1 MTNGKPLFAQ
11 CFYRFICCLHFF
23 LSFYGF
29 LRQLHHVFPRANG
42 NFYKL
47 FYFILPFCGLC
58 APLLLFEKVEV
69 ATIAAVAKRF
79 RARKT
84 HFAQSAVGHVV
95 DVAKQSAQLGATVF
109 HASGMPQAV
118 CYRHVEVV
126 LAVRLRAFLQVGF
139 AHVVEENF
147 AVYAVKPG
155 DGTPQPN
162 SLNKYSIPMLCPIV
176 NSKQSFRSPNNTFY
190 GSLRRQ
196 QQSSNQ
202 GQRQI
207 IEVLTHTCIKK
218 NATDKVAFFLLVW

>member
-1 MTNGKPLFAQ
+1 MFAQ

-42 NFYKL
+42 SFYKFFL
-47 FYFILPFCGLC
+47 LHFTVLRFVR

-95 DVAKQSAQLGATVF
+95 DVAKQPAQLGATVF

-139 AHVVEENF
+139 AHVVEKNF

-155 DGTPQPN
+155 DGTPQLN

-196 QQSSNQ
+196 QQSSTT
-202 GQRQI
+202 I
-207 IEVLTHTCIKK
+207 ILTHLILRIMYVIIISGHILCLYTKCKK
-218 NATDKVAFFLLVW
+218 

>member
-1 MTNGKPLFAQ
+1 M
-11 CFYRFICCLHFF
+11 R
-23 LSFYGF
+23 
-29 LRQLHHVFPRANG
+29 
-42 NFYKL
+42 
-47 FYFILPFCGLC
+47 

-196 QQSSNQ
+196 QQSSTT
-202 GQRQI
+202 I
-207 IEVLTHTCIKK
+207 ILTHLILRVMYVIIISGHILCLYTKCKK
-218 NATDKVAFFLLVW
+218 

>member
-1 MTNGKPLFAQ
+1 M
-11 CFYRFICCLHFF
+11 R
-23 LSFYGF
+23 
-29 LRQLHHVFPRANG
+29 
-42 NFYKL
+42 
-47 FYFILPFCGLC
+47 

-95 DVAKQSAQLGATVF
+95 DVAKQSTQLGATVF

-126 LAVRLRAFLQVGF
+126 LAARLRAFLQVGF
-139 AHVVEENF
+139 AHVVEKNF

-207 IEVLTHTCIKK
+207 IAVLTHTCINKK
-218 NATDKVAFFLLVW
+218 KRYRQSSVFPIGLVTITQSRL

>member
-1 MTNGKPLFAQ
+1 M
-11 CFYRFICCLHFF
+11 R
-23 LSFYGF
+23 
-29 LRQLHHVFPRANG
+29 
-42 NFYKL
+42 
-47 FYFILPFCGLC
+47 

-84 HFAQSAVGHVV
+84 HFAQSAVGQVV
-95 DVAKQSAQLGATVF
+95 DVANQSAQLVATVF

-139 AHVVEENF
+139 AHVVEKNF

-155 DGTPQPN
+155 DGTPQLN

-196 QQSSNQ
+196 QQSSTT
-202 GQRQI
+202 I
-207 IEVLTHTCIKK
+207 ILTHLILRIMYVIIISGHILCLYTKCKK
-218 NATDKVAFFLLVW
+218 

>member
-1 MTNGKPLFAQ
+1 MENL
-11 CFYRFICCLHFF
+11 CLRNVFTTLYIIYTFF

-109 HASGMPQAV
+109 HASGMLQAV

-139 AHVVEENF
+139 AHVVEKNF

-155 DGTPQPN
+155 DGTPQLN

-207 IEVLTHTCIKK
+207 IAVLTHTCIKK
-218 NATDKVAFFLLVW
+218 TLPTK

>member
-1 MTNGKPLFAQ
+1 MFAQ

-58 APLLLFEKVEV
+58 ARRYFFLKKVEV

-139 AHVVEENF
+139 AHVVEKNF

-155 DGTPQPN
+155 DARRSRTH
-162 SLNKYSIPMLCPIV
+162 SINIV
-176 NSKQSFRSPNNTFY
+176 YQCFARLSIASKAFVRQTTLFTEACDDNNN
-190 GSLRRQ
+190 RA
-196 QQSSNQ
+196 
-202 GQRQI
+202 
-207 IEVLTHTCIKK
+207 IKGNGK
-218 NATDKVAFFLLVW
+218 

>member
-1 MTNGKPLFAQ
+1 MLFT
-11 CFYRFICCLHFF
+11 LF
-23 LSFYGF
+23 LIF
-29 LRQLHHVFPRANG
+29 LRIFAAIAPRFPRANG
-42 NFYKL
+42 SFYKFFL
-47 FYFILPFCGLC
+47 LHFTVLRFVR

-139 AHVVEENF
+139 AHVVEKNF

-155 DGTPQPN
+155 DGTPQLN

-176 NSKQSFRSPNNTFY
+176 NSKQSFRSPNNAFY

-196 QQSSNQ
+196 QQSSTT
-202 GQRQI
+202 I
-207 IEVLTHTCIKK
+207 ILTHLILRIMYVIIISGHILCLYTKCKK
-218 NATDKVAFFLLVW
+218 